1 MSEEEYDL
9 NMRLQDLQPGDM
21 LASKGGQPRRTV
33 LLVVS
38 RDMPVGR
45 AEGVALSSDGTTV
58 EFDMDEEYIGDGWE
72 IHRAGRRIL

>member
-9 NMRLQDLQPGDM
+9 DMRLQDLQPGDM
-21 LASKGGQPRRTV
+21 LASKAGQPRTV

-38 RDMPVGR
+38 RDTPVGR
-45 AEGVALSSDGTTV
+45 AEGIALNSDGTTV

-72 IHRAGRRIL
+72 AYRGGRRIL